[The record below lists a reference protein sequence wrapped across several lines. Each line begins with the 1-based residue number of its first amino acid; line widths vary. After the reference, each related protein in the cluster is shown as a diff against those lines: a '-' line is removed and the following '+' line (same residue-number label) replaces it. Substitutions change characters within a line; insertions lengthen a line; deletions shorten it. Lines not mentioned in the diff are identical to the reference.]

1 MTIDKLKLLFCVV
14 VFSVL
19 PQTTFGQAVP
29 FLDQVFDFED
39 LSLAGFANGAAV
51 GPFVV
56 ADANGNNALQVVTSG
71 APGGAGAALVV
82 LNNALSGDLTA
93 ATAVL
98 FDATNPNPS
107 DLNIRFSF
115 SDPSNV
121 FISNDIVLPAGTTDS
136 LSFLLDSNSFVQA
149 NGTGSFSQALAN
161 VDQIRILNNVNASI
175 GAGGLALGAPV
186 LDLAGNPIAGSL
198 LVDNFVVSSAPVA
211 AVPEPSC
218 ISLLFGLAGVIAAS
232 RRRTI

>member
-1 MTIDKLKLLFCVV
+1 M
-14 VFSVL
+14 
-19 PQTTFGQAVP
+19 PQATFGQSPA

-39 LSLAGFANGAAV
+39 LSVAGFANGAAA

-56 ADANGNNALQVVTSG
+56 ADANGNNALQVVTNG
-71 APGGAGAALVV
+71 APGGSGAALVV
-82 LNNALSGDLTA
+82 LNNAFSGNLTG
-93 ATAVL
+93 ATEVL

-121 FISNDIVLPAGTTDS
+121 FISNDIVLPSGTTDS

-149 NGTGSFSQALAN
+149 DGTDSFSQALSN
-161 VDQIRILNNVNASI
+161 VTQIRILNNVNASI

-186 LDLAGNPIAGSL
+186 LDLTGSPIAGSL
-198 LVDNFVVSSAPVA
+198 LVDNFVISTAA

-218 ISLLFGLAGVIAAS
+218 VSLLFGLAGVIAAS

>member
-1 MTIDKLKLLFCVV
+1 M
-14 VFSVL
+14 
-19 PQTTFGQAVP
+19 PQATFGQSPA

-39 LSLAGFANGAAV
+39 LSVAGFANGAAA

-56 ADANGNNALQVVTSG
+56 ADANGNNALQVVTNG
-71 APGGAGAALVV
+71 APGGSGAALVV
-82 LNNALSGDLTA
+82 LNNAFSGNLTG
-93 ATAVL
+93 ATEVL

-121 FISNDIVLPAGTTDS
+121 FISNDIVLPSGTTDS

-149 NGTGSFSQALAN
+149 DGTDSFSQALSN
-161 VDQIRILNNVNASI
+161 VTQIRILNNVNASI
-175 GAGGLALGAPV
+175 GAGGLALGASV
-186 LDLAGNPIAGSL
+186 LDLTGSPIAGSL
-198 LVDNFVVSSAPVA
+198 LVDNFVISTAA

-218 ISLLFGLAGVIAAS
+218 VSLLFGLAGVIAAS